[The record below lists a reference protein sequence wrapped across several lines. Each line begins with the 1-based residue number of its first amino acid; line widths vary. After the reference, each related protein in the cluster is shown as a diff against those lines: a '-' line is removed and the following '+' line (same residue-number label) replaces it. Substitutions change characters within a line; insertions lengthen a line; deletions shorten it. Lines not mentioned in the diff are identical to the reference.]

1 MKFAMGTELGLRVET
16 RIENFDGIQHTA
28 RSSLLLLLLLL
39 LLTSAASS
47 QNEND
52 IPRRMCGGGPYD
64 GGAVGRAG

>member
-28 RSSLLLLLLLL
+28 RSSLLLLLLL
-39 LLTSAASS
+39 TSAASS

-52 IPRRMCGGGPYD
+52 IPRRMRGGGPYD

>member
-28 RSSLLLLLLLL
+28 RSSLLLLVVL

-52 IPRRMCGGGPYD
+52 IPRRMRGGGPYD
-64 GGAVGRAG
+64 GGAVGRAR